1 MKYAIIDIGSNTIRL
16 NMYLVRGEET
26 IPLIQKKVTAGLAS
40 YIDKKTM
47 SEKGINKLISTIEK
61 LNKIIELFKIDRKY
75 VFATAAVRNAK
86 NCDEIIKRVEEETGV
101 EIDLIAGK
109 REALLGLNAVQS
121 EYNFYSGIVLD
132 VGGGSSEIT
141 IIDKGKIIYEES
153 IPEGSLSTFTN
164 YVEGLF
170 PTKKEEKKIR
180 KGMREALET
189 LKAPTVKKKYSA
201 YGIGGTIR
209 CAGNLSSELMST
221 GNPKHISKADLDEII
236 KGLLDS
242 KKEVIGTLL
251 QVNPSRI
258 HTATTG
264 FIVLSEILNY
274 LSVDEVFIS
283 DKSIREGFLQEK
295 IGEENE

>member
-16 NMYLVRGEET
+16 NMYLVRDGKT
-26 IPLIQKKVTAGLAS
+26 MPLIQKKVTAGLAS
-40 YIDKKTM
+40 YIEKKTM
-47 SEKGINKLISTIEK
+47 SEKGINKLVQTIEK
-61 LNKIIELFKIDRKY
+61 LNKIIDLFNTDRKY

-86 NCDEIIKRVEEETGV
+86 NCDEIIKRVKEGTGV
-101 EIDLIAGK
+101 AIDLVGGK
-109 REALLGLNAVQS
+109 REALLGLNAVRS
-121 EYNFYSGIVLD
+121 EYSFDSGIVLD

-141 IIDKGKIIYEES
+141 ILDDGEIIYEES
-153 IPEGSLSTFTN
+153 IPEGSLSTFKN

-180 KGMREALET
+180 KVVREALET
-189 LKAPTVKKKYSA
+189 LKAPAVKKKYSA
-201 YGIGGTIR
+201 FGIGGTIR
-209 CAGNLSSELMST
+209 CGGNLSSELMNT
-221 GNPKHISKADLDEII
+221 GNPKRILKSDLDKII
-236 KGLLDS
+236 KGLLDN

-283 DKSIREGFLQEK
+283 DRSIREGYLQEK

>member
-40 YIDKKTM
+40 YIDKKSM

-86 NCDEIIKRVEEETGV
+86 NCDEIIKKVKEETGV
-101 EIDLIAGK
+101 DIDLVAGK

-121 EYNFYSGIVLD
+121 EYNFDNGIVLD

-221 GNPKHISKADLDEII
+221 GNTKHISKKDLDEMI

-295 IGEENE
+295 IGEEK